1 MDGKNFSNTANHS
14 PSTQVCRFFLSFRGH
29 VRDLTVT
36 VKAFWPSPI
45 VSCLDARVRKVE
57 RIWFPE
63 YSEFGQ
69 RYVRSPG
76 SEPAV

>member
-1 MDGKNFSNTANHS
+1 MEKISAIPPITAL
-14 PSTQVCRFFLSFRGH
+14 QLKCVGFFLSFRGH